1 VRDALRLALGTLTIV
16 PVRPPVQVDRRTGGR
31 AMVLAPL
38 VGALLG
44 GLLVGAL
51 WLCRGLPPLVA
62 ATLAVSLLAVLT
74 RGIHLDG
81 LADTADGLGSGRLGA
96 EAVEVMRKGDVG
108 PFGVVTVVLAL
119 LLQVGALAGLLTW
132 GSWALPVVL
141 AVVTSRLALPMVC
154 LRGVPAART
163 DGLGSTVAGSVSRT
177 GLVVAVLLA
186 AVPVAVVAGVSGG
199 PAPASPILPALAV
212 LVPLLL
218 AGLLALRCVR
228 RLGGVTGDV
237 LGACVE
243 VTLTASLVVLSV
255 A

>member
-16 PVRPPVQVDRRTGGR
+16 PVRPPVRVDRRTGGR
-31 AMVLAPL
+31 AMVLSPL
-38 VGALLG
+38 VGLLLG

-62 ATLAVSLLAVLT
+62 ATLAVALLAVLT

-96 EAVEVMRKGDVG
+96 EAVAVMRKGDVG

-119 LLQVGALAGLLTW
+119 LLQVGSLAALLTQ
-132 GSWALPVVL
+132 GSWALPVAL
-141 AVVTSRLALPMVC
+141 AVVTSRLALPMAC
-154 LRGVPAART
+154 SRGVPAARA

-177 GLVVAVLLA
+177 GLLVAVLLA
-186 AVPVAVVAGVSGG
+186 AAAVAAVAAVSGE
-199 PAPASPILPALAV
+199 PASPVPLALAV
-212 LVPLLL
+212 AVPLLL

-243 VTLTASLVVLSV
+243 VALTASLVVL
-255 A
+255 AAG

>member
-16 PVRPPVQVDRRTGGR
+16 PVRPPVRVDRRTGGR
-31 AMVLAPL
+31 AMVLAPV

-96 EAVEVMRKGDVG
+96 EAVTVMRKGDVG

-119 LLQVGALAGLLTW
+119 LLQVGSLAGLLTR
-132 GSWALPVVL
+132 GSWVLPVLL

-154 LRGVPAART
+154 SRGVPAART

-177 GLVVAVLLA
+177 GLAVAVLLA
-186 AVPVAVVAGVSGG
+186 AAAAALVAAVSGE
-199 PAPASPILPALAV
+199 PASPGLLGRAV
-212 LVPLLL
+212 VVPLLL

-243 VTLTASLVVLSV
+243 VALTASLVVL
-255 A
+255 AAA